1 MQILATFSSAIHG
14 GGSKQEGTTATMRR
28 TTLVTAAAAALS
40 GALVLTACGGG
51 GGSTGAGSDS
61 GEVTFWD
68 TSGPNESPAF
78 TKIAQGCATKG
89 GYTVKTETVAFD
101 AALNNYKTAAQGG
114 QGPDVFRAEVAWVPQ
129 LAKNG
134 LVVDLTDT
142 DLAKDTGDFLE
153 TPLGS
158 TKFEGKS
165 YGVPQVTDSLAL
177 FYNKKL
183 LADAGVQPPKTWDE
197 LKAAAAKLGG
207 EKSFFLNN
215 DAYYALPF
223 IYGAG
228 GDLVD
233 ADSKKIVVNS
243 AANVKALQTA
253 KGLLD
258 AKAASTALDPTNSYS
273 NMQAGF
279 SSGEVAMVVNGP
291 WSVADYLKGAAF
303 TDAANLGIAPVPGDT
318 AGKGSAPV
326 GGHDYVVRQGT
337 KAKASSIKFI
347 QCMSSTESQVQV
359 AKELGLL
366 PTRKSA
372 YENADV
378 KANPVVAA
386 FEPVAKSAHARP
398 WIPEGGQLFD
408 PLKIAY
414 ADFLAGKKDAKAAL
428 DEVAK
433 AYKDQVVP
441 EYSIG

>member
-1 MQILATFSSAIHG
+1 M
-14 GGSKQEGTTATMRR
+14 ATMRR
-28 TTLVTAAAAALS
+28 TSRTTPAALAV
-40 GALVLTACGGG
+40 ALVLTACGGG
-51 GGSTGAGSDS
+51 GAGDG

-68 TSGPNESPAF
+68 TSGPNESPVFARLAQDCA
-78 TKIAQGCATKG
+78 AQGG
-89 GYTVKTETVAFD
+89 FRVRTEVVAFD
-101 AALNNYKTAAQGG
+101 QALNNYKTAAQGG

-129 LAKNG
+129 LAKLG
-134 LVVDLTDT
+134 YLVDLTDT
-142 DLAKDTGDFLE
+142 DLGRDTSDFLD

-158 TKFEGKS
+158 TRYDGRT

-183 LADAGVQPPKTWDE
+183 LADAGVEPPRTWDE
-197 LKAAAAKLGG
+197 VKAASAKLGG
-207 EKSFFLNN
+207 EKAFFINN

-233 ADSKKIVVNS
+233 APAKKIVVNS
-243 AANVKALQTA
+243 AANAKALRTA

-258 AKAASTALDPTNSYS
+258 AKAATTALDPANSYN
-273 NMQAGF
+273 NMQAAF

-303 TDAANLGIAPVPGDT
+303 SDKANLGIAPVPGET
-318 AGKGSAPV
+318 AGRGSAPV

-337 KAKASSIKFI
+337 KAKDAALKLVT
-347 QCMSSTESQVQV
+347 CLNGVESQVRV
-359 AKELGLL
+359 AGELGLL

-372 YENADV
+372 YENAEV
-378 KANPVVAA
+378 RANPVVSA
-386 FEPVAKSAHARP
+386 FRPVVATAHARP

-414 ADFLAGKKDAKAAL
+414 ADVLAGKEDAQAAL

-433 AYKDQVVP
+433 AYRDQIVP
-441 EYSIG
+441 DYSVG

>member
-1 MQILATFSSAIHG
+1 
-14 GGSKQEGTTATMRR
+14 MRR
-28 TTLVTAAAAALS
+28 TTLVTATAACLTS
-40 GALVLTACGGG
+40 ALVLTACGGG
-51 GGSTGAGSDS
+51 GGSTDTGSDT

-68 TSGPNESPAF
+68 TSGPNESPVF
-78 TKIAQGCATKG
+78 TKIAQDCATKG
-89 GYTVKTETVAFD
+89 GYKVKTETVAFD

-129 LAKNG
+129 LAKNS

-183 LADAGVQPPKTWDE
+183 LADAGVQPPKTWAE
-197 LKAAAAKLGG
+197 LKDAAAKLGG

-233 ADSKKIVVNS
+233 ADAKKIVVNS
-243 AANVKALQTA
+243 SANVKALETA

-258 AKAASTALDPTNSYS
+258 AKAASTALDPSNSYN

-291 WSVADYLKGAAF
+291 WSVADYLKGTAF
-303 TDAANLGIAPVPGDT
+303 SDAANLGIAPVPGDS

-326 GGHDYVVRQGT
+326 GGHDYVIRQGT

-347 QCMSSTESQVQV
+347 QCMSGTDAQVQV

-378 KANPVVAA
+378 KAQPVVAA
-386 FEPVAKSAHARP
+386 FEPVAKAAHARP

>member
-1 MQILATFSSAIHG
+1 
-14 GGSKQEGTTATMRR
+14 MRR
-28 TTLVTAAAAALS
+28 TTLVTAMAT
-40 GALVLTACGGG
+40 GVALVLTACGGG
-51 GGSTGAGSDS
+51 GSGSSGSDS

-68 TSGPNESPAF
+68 TSGPNESPVF
-78 TKIAQGCATKG
+78 TKIANDCASKG
-89 GYTVKTETVAFD
+89 GYRVKTETVAFD
-101 AALNNYKTAAQGG
+101 QALNNYKTAAQGG
-114 QGPDVFRAEVAWVPQ
+114 QGPDVFRSEVAWVPQ

-134 LVVDLTDT
+134 LVADLSDT

-153 TPLGS
+153 VPLGS
-158 TKFEGKS
+158 AKFEGKT
-165 YGVPQVTDSLAL
+165 YAVPQVTDSLAL
-177 FYNKKL
+177 LYNKKK
-183 LADAGVQPPKTWDE
+183 LADAGVEPPKTWDE

-233 ADSKKIVVNS
+233 ADAKKIVVSS
-243 AANVKALQTA
+243 AANVKALETA

-258 AKAASTALDPTNSYS
+258 AKAATTALDPTNSYA
-273 NMQAGF
+273 NMQAAF
-279 SSGEVAMVVNGP
+279 SSGEAAMVINGP
-291 WSVADYLKGAAF
+291 WAVADYLKGAAF
-303 TDAANLGIAPVPGDT
+303 TDAANLGIAPVPGDV

-337 KAKASSIKFI
+337 KAKQSSIKFI
-347 QCMSSTESQVQV
+347 QCMSSAEAQAQI

-372 YENADV
+372 YGNADV
-378 KANPVVAA
+378 KANAVVSA
-386 FEPVAKSAHARP
+386 FEPVAKAAHARP

-414 ADFLAGKKDAKAAL
+414 ADVLAGKKEPKAAL

-433 AYKDQVVP
+433 AYKDTVVT

>member
-1 MQILATFSSAIHG
+1 
-14 GGSKQEGTTATMRR
+14 MRR
-28 TTLVTAAAAALS
+28 TSLMTAVAAGMT

-51 GGSTGAGSDS
+51 GGGAATDS

-68 TSGPNESPAF
+68 TSGPNESPVF
-78 TKIAQGCATKG
+78 SKIAQECATKG
-89 GYTVKTETVAFD
+89 GFKVNTEVVAFD
-101 AALNNYKTAAQGG
+101 QALNNYKTAAQGG

-129 LAKNG
+129 LAKLG
-134 LVVDLTDT
+134 YLVDLTDT
-142 DLAKDTGDFLE
+142 DLGKDTGDYLA

-158 TKFEGKS
+158 TKYEGRS

-177 FYNKKL
+177 FYNKKK
-183 LADAGVQPPKTWDE
+183 LADAGVAPPKTWDE
-197 LKAAAAKLGG
+197 VKTAATKLGG
-207 EKSFFLNN
+207 EKTIFINN

-233 ADSKKIVVNS
+233 ASAKKIVVNS
-243 AANVKALQTA
+243 PENVKALETA

-258 AKAASTALDPTNSYS
+258 TKSASTALDPANSYN
-273 NMQAGF
+273 NMQAAF
-279 SSGEVAMVVNGP
+279 SGGEVAMVINGP
-291 WSVADYLKGAAF
+291 WSVGDYLKGTAF
-303 TDAANLGIAPVPGDT
+303 ADKTNLGIAPVPGES

-326 GGHDYVVRQGT
+326 GGHDYVIRQGT
-337 KAKASSIKFI
+337 KAKDSSTKLIA
-347 QCMSSTESQVQV
+347 CLSSTESQVRI

-372 YENADV
+372 YDNADV
-378 KANPVVAA
+378 KANEIVSA
-386 FEPVAKSAHARP
+386 FQPVATNAHARP

-414 ADFLAGKKDAKAAL
+414 ADVLAGKKDAKTAL

-433 AYKDQVVP
+433 AYKDQVVTD
-441 EYSIG
+441 YTID

>member
-1 MQILATFSSAIHG
+1 
-14 GGSKQEGTTATMRR
+14 MRR
-28 TTLVTAAAAALS
+28 TTLVTAVAAV

-51 GGSTGAGSDS
+51 DGGSASGDS
-61 GEVTFWD
+61 GEITFWD
-68 TSGPNESPAF
+68 TSGPNESPVF
-78 TKIAQGCATKG
+78 TKIAQECATKG
-89 GYTVKTETVAFD
+89 GYKVKTETVAFD
-101 AALNNYKTAAQGG
+101 QALNNYRTAAQGG

-129 LAKNG
+129 LAKLG
-134 LVVDLTDT
+134 YVVDLTGTELATDT
-142 DLAKDTGDFLE
+142 ADFLE

-158 TKFEGKS
+158 TKYDGKS

-183 LADAGVQPPKTWDE
+183 LADAGVTPPKTWDE
-197 LKAAAAKLGG
+197 LKTAAAKLGG
-207 EKSFFLNN
+207 EKTIFINN

-223 IYGAG
+223 IYGGG

-233 ADSKKIVVNS
+233 ADTKKIVVNS
-243 AANVKALQTA
+243 AENVKALETA

-258 AKAASTALDPTNSYS
+258 AKAASTALDPANSYN
-273 NMQAGF
+273 NMQAAF
-279 SSGEVAMVVNGP
+279 TSGEVAMVINGP

-326 GGHDYVVRQGT
+326 GGHDYVIRQGT
-337 KAKASSIKFI
+337 KAKDSSIKFI
-347 QCMSSTESQVQV
+347 ACMSSIESQVQV

-378 KANPVVAA
+378 KSNAVVSA
-386 FEPVAKSAHARP
+386 FEPVVTAAHPRA

-414 ADFLAGKKDAKAAL
+414 ADVLAGKKDAKTAL

-433 AYKDQVVP
+433 AYKDTVVP
-441 EYSIG
+441 EYTVG

>member
-1 MQILATFSSAIHG
+1 
-14 GGSKQEGTTATMRR
+14 MRR
-28 TTLVTAAAAALS
+28 TTLVTALAAGIA
-40 GALVLTACGGG
+40 GALTLTACGGG
-51 GGSTGAGSDS
+51 GGGSSADS

-68 TSGPNESPAF
+68 TSGPNESPVFA
-78 TKIAQGCATKG
+78 KIAQDCATKG
-89 GYTVKTETVAFD
+89 GYKVKTETVAFD
-101 AALNNYKTAAQGG
+101 QALNNYKTAAQGG

-129 LAKNG
+129 LAK
-134 LVVDLTDT
+134 LSYVMDLSGT
-142 DLAKDTGDFLE
+142 DLAKDTSDFLE

-158 TKFEGKS
+158 TKYDGKT

-177 FYNKKL
+177 FYNKKK
-183 LADAGVQPPKTWDE
+183 LADAGVEPPKTWDE
-197 LKAAAAKLGG
+197 VKAAAAKLGG
-207 EKSFFLNN
+207 EKTIFINN

-233 ADSKKIVVNS
+233 ADAKKIVVNS
-243 AANVKALQTA
+243 AQNVKALETA

-258 AKAASTALDPTNSYS
+258 AKAASTALDPANSYN
-273 NMQAGF
+273 NMQAAF
-279 SSGEVAMVVNGP
+279 SGGEVAMVINGP
-291 WSVADYLKGAAF
+291 WSVADYLKGTAF
-303 TDAANLGIAPVPGDT
+303 ADKTNLGIAPVPGET

-326 GGHDYVVRQGT
+326 GGHDYVIRQGT
-337 KAKASSIKFI
+337 KAKDSAQKLIA
-347 QCMSSTESQVQV
+347 CMSSTESQVQV

-372 YENADV
+372 YDNADV
-378 KANPVVAA
+378 KANPIVSA
-386 FEPVAKSAHARP
+386 FQPVATAAHARP

-414 ADFLAGKKDAKAAL
+414 ADVLAGKKAPKAAL

-433 AYKDQVVP
+433 AYKDQVVT

>member
-1 MQILATFSSAIHG
+1 M
-14 GGSKQEGTTATMRR
+14 TA
-28 TTLVTAAAAALS
+28 VAAGIT

-51 GGSTGAGSDS
+51 GGTSTGSDS

-68 TSGPNESPAF
+68 TSGPNESPVF
-78 TKIAQGCATKG
+78 TKIAQGCATKD
-89 GYTVKTETVAFD
+89 GYRVKTETVAFD
-101 AALNNYKTAAQGG
+101 QALNNFKTAAQGG
-114 QGPDVFRAEVAWVPQ
+114 QGPDVFRTEVAWVPQ

-134 LVVDLTDT
+134 LVVDLSDT
-142 DLAKDTGDFLE
+142 DLAKDTSDFLDV
-153 TPLGS
+153 PLGS

-183 LADAGVQPPKTWDE
+183 LSAAGVQPPKTWEE
-197 LKAAAAKLGG
+197 LKTASAKLGG
-207 EKSFFLNN
+207 EKTFFLNN

-233 ADSKKIVVNS
+233 ADAKKIVVNS
-243 AANVKALQTA
+243 AANVKGLQTA

-258 AKAASTALDPTNSYS
+258 AKAASTALDPSNSYN
-273 NMQAGF
+273 NMQAAF
-279 SSGEVAMVVNGP
+279 TSGEVAMVVNGP
-291 WSVADYLKGAAF
+291 WSVADYLKGTAF
-303 TDAANLGIAPVPGDT
+303 TDATNLGIAPVPGET
-318 AGKGSAPV
+318 AGKGGAPV
-326 GGHDYVVRQGT
+326 GGHDYTIRQGT
-337 KAKASSIKFI
+337 KAKASSVKFI

-366 PTRKSA
+366 PTRKTA
-372 YENADV
+372 YADAAV
-378 KANPVVAA
+378 KAQPVVAA
-386 FEPVAKSAHARP
+386 FEPVAKAAHARP

-414 ADFLAGKKDAKAAL
+414 ADVLAGKKEPQAAL

>member
-1 MQILATFSSAIHG
+1 
-14 GGSKQEGTTATMRR
+14 MRR

-51 GGSTGAGSDS
+51 GGSTGAGSDT

-78 TKIAQGCATKG
+78 TKIAQDCASKG
-89 GYTVKTETVAFD
+89 GYRVKTETVAFD

-233 ADSKKIVVNS
+233 AAGKKIVVNS

-279 SSGEVAMVVNGP
+279 SSGEIAMVVNGP

-303 TDAANLGIAPVPGDT
+303 TDKANLGIAPVPGDT

-337 KAKASSIKFI
+337 KAKASSVKFI

-414 ADFLAGKKDAKAAL
+414 ADFLAGKKDAKTAL

-433 AYKDQVVP
+433 AYKDQVVT

>member
-1 MQILATFSSAIHG
+1 
-14 GGSKQEGTTATMRR
+14 MRR

>member
-1 MQILATFSSAIHG
+1 M
-14 GGSKQEGTTATMRR
+14 
-28 TTLVTAAAAALS
+28 AAGIA

-51 GGSTGAGSDS
+51 GAAGDS

-68 TSGPNESPAF
+68 TSGPNEAPVF
-78 TKIAQGCATKG
+78 DEIARDCATRG
-89 GYTVKTETVAFD
+89 GFEVKTETVPFD
-101 AALNNYKTAAQGG
+101 LALNNYKTAAQGG
-114 QGPDVFRAEVAWVPQ
+114 QGPDVLRAEVAWVPQ
-129 LAKNG
+129 LAKLG
-134 LVVDLTDT
+134 YLVDLTDT
-142 DLAKDTGDFLE
+142 DLGRDSADFLA

-158 TKFEGKS
+158 TRYEGRT

-177 FYNKKL
+177 FYNKEL
-183 LADAGVQPPKTWDE
+183 LAAAGVEPPKTWDE
-197 LKAAAAKLGG
+197 VKAAATKLGG
-207 EKSFFLNN
+207 EKTFFINN

-233 ADSKKIVVNS
+233 ASAKKIVVDS
-243 AANVKALQTA
+243 PENVKALRTA

-258 AKAASTALDPTNSYS
+258 AKAATTALDPANSYG
-273 NMQAGF
+273 NMQAAF

-291 WSVADYLKGAAF
+291 WSVADYHQGTAFADKG
-303 TDAANLGIAPVPGDT
+303 NLGIAPVPGEV

-326 GGHDYVVRQGT
+326 GGHDYVIRKGSRAEGSA
-337 KAKASSIKFI
+337 AKLIACLSSVG
-347 QCMSSTESQVQV
+347 SQVRI

-372 YENADV
+372 YEDADV
-378 KANPVVAA
+378 RANPVVSA
-386 FEPVAKSAHARP
+386 FQPVVTAAHARP

-414 ADFLAGKKDAKAAL
+414 ADVLAGKKDAGTAL

-433 AYKDQVVP
+433 AYKDQVVTD
-441 EYSIG
+441 YSTD

>member
-1 MQILATFSSAIHG
+1 
-14 GGSKQEGTTATMRR
+14 MRR
-28 TTLVTAAAAALS
+28 TTFTTAVAL
-40 GALVLTACGGG
+40 GIAGTLVLTACGGG
-51 GGSTGAGSDS
+51 GAAGDS

-68 TSGPNESPAF
+68 TSGPNEAPVF
-78 TKIAQGCATKG
+78 GKIAQECATRG
-89 GYTVKTETVAFD
+89 GYKVNTETVAFD
-101 AALNNYKTAAQGG
+101 LALNNYKTAAQGG

-129 LAKNG
+129 LAKLG
-134 LVVDLTDT
+134 YLVDLSDT
-142 DLAKDTGDFLE
+142 EVGKDTADFLA

-158 TKFEGKS
+158 TKYEGRT

-183 LADAGVQPPKTWDE
+183 LAAAGVEPPKTWDE
-197 LKAAAAKLGG
+197 VKAAAAKLGG
-207 EKSFFLNN
+207 EKTIFINN

-233 ADSKKIVVNS
+233 ASAKKIVVNS
-243 AANVKALQTA
+243 AENVKALRTA

-258 AKAASTALDPTNSYS
+258 AKAATTALDPANSYN
-273 NMQAGF
+273 NMQAAF

-291 WSVADYLKGAAF
+291 WSVADYLKGTAF
-303 TDAANLGIAPVPGDT
+303 TDKADLGIAPVPGET

-326 GGHDYVVRQGT
+326 GGHDYVIRQGT
-337 KAKASSIKFI
+337 RAKDTAAKLVACLSGVD
-347 QCMSSTESQVQV
+347 SQVRI

-372 YENADV
+372 YDNPDV
-378 KANPVVAA
+378 KANPVVSA
-386 FEPVAKSAHARP
+386 FQPVAAAAHARP

-414 ADFLAGKKDAKAAL
+414 ADVLAGKKDAKTAL

-433 AYKDQVVP
+433 AYQDQVVP

>member
-1 MQILATFSSAIHG
+1 
-14 GGSKQEGTTATMRR
+14 MRR
-28 TTLVTAAAAALS
+28 TTLVTAMAT
-40 GALVLTACGGG
+40 GVALVLTACGGG
-51 GGSTGAGSDS
+51 GSSSSGSDS

-68 TSGPNESPAF
+68 TSGPNESPVF
-78 TKIAQGCATKG
+78 KKIAEACATKD
-89 GYTVKTETVAFD
+89 GYKVKTETVAFD
-101 AALNNYKTAAQGG
+101 QAFANYKTAAQGG
-114 QGPDVFRAEVAWVPQ
+114 QGPDVFRSEVAWVPA

-134 LVVDLTDT
+134 MVADLSDT

-158 TKFEGKS
+158 VKYEGKS

-177 FYNKKL
+177 LYNKKK
-183 LADAGVQPPKTWDE
+183 LADAGVQPPQTWDE

-228 GDLVD
+228 GDLID
-233 ADSKKIVVNS
+233 TNAKKIVVNS
-243 AANVKALQTA
+243 ATNVKAMQTA

-258 AKAASTALDPTNSYS
+258 AKAATTALDQTNSYN
-273 NMQAGF
+273 NMQAAF

-291 WSVADYLKGAAF
+291 WAVADYLKGAAF
-303 TDAANLGIAPVPGDT
+303 TDPANLGVAPVPGDA

-326 GGHDYVVRQGT
+326 GGHDYVIRQGT
-337 KAKASSIKFI
+337 KAKTSSIKFV
-347 QCMSSTESQVQV
+347 QCMSSTESQAQI

-372 YENADV
+372 YANADV
-378 KANPVVAA
+378 KANAVVTA
-386 FEPVAKSAHARP
+386 FEPVAKSAHPRA

-414 ADFLAGKKDAKAAL
+414 ADVLAGKKDAKAAL

-433 AYKDQVVP
+433 AYKDTVVP